1 MLIEKST
8 LTKRLNPRF
17 GDNITQWQ
25 IYNFDNFEKA
35 GHFWPRTPNWVKDL
49 QHSTRARKMLQWIGF
64 KIWLHVDFKTQL
76 CVRPFLNAP
85 SLSAHWI
92 SHFQN
97 PPRCFLSLSGKTK
110 VPRHE
115 QKEHRLL
122 LPVLPSKPDA
132 VEHHR
137 TLSHFIFK
145 AVCVSIFH
153 TPPVLTDASIQ
164 PSRNYE
170 KRTLEDLLASLHFND
185 DKSMMF

>member
-1 MLIEKST
+1 M

-17 GDNITQWQ
+17 GDNIAQWQ

-115 QKEHRLL
+115 QKAHCLL

-153 TPPVLTDASIQ
+153 TPPVLTDVSIQ
-164 PSRNYE
+164 PSRIYE